1 MSLAIDP
8 LVVLPPAPAGMHW
21 RVLGGADGGALA
33 RHWQDVNA
41 EHPLT
46 PFWRDWNEALIDC
59 RTGRFDAQ
67 FVCAVGLFDG
77 DEALV
82 ACVSEAVS
90 RDDAEV
96 SEVAFSVDAGR
107 RGLGYG
113 RVAIEA
119 ALALARLRGSR
130 AARIE
135 CQADNAACL
144 ALFAAEGLSA
154 RGAGAA
160 GQSFCRVLYPLAG
173 LSSFTHRLRRV
184 FAAFTG

>member
-1 MSLAIDP
+1 MPLAIDP
-8 LVVLPPAPAGMHW
+8 LIVLPPAPAGMHW
-21 RVLGGADGGALA
+21 RVLGGADGEALA

-46 PFWRDWNEALIDC
+46 PFWRDWTEALIDC

-67 FVCAVGLFDG
+67 FVRAVGLFDG
-77 DEALV
+77 GEALV

-107 RGLGYG
+107 RGQGHG

-119 ALALARLRGSR
+119 ALALARLRGSK

-144 ALFAAEGLSA
+144 ALFAAEGLSTY
-154 RGAGAA
+154 AGSTA

-173 LSSFTHRLRRV
+173 LSSFTQRLRRV